1 MAPPF
6 VPVTMP
12 VNDAA
17 DYLGISR
24 ATIYVLLREGALT
37 KVKLGHRTLIRRV
50 DLDRLVGLNNTP
62 REVDVLA

>member
-1 MAPPF
+1 MSSSI

-37 KVKLGHRTLIRRV
+37 KVKLGHRTLIRRA
-50 DLDRLVGLNNTP
+50 DLDRLVGVSATP
-62 REVDVLA
+62 HEAGIFA